1 MVKMGAVCGGR
12 GCDAT
17 KKLTTVCGEEQI
29 FELESCSC
37 VDDGCQNECGPE
49 SFHTPTCEC
58 KTCTDI
64 FGDSNKKIVSIV
76 KEDPSEADPFEKE
89 LLLSDCMHH
98 PTSSHGNSPLKH
110 AVNYSNL
117 AWVNLFLEHG
127 EDPNIPNA
135 YRARYTPIMGIYFNK
150 GDPNTCPEIGQALLD
165 AGADINATDN
175 NGDSALWIARK
186 RFPKTTQQECL
197 DWLEEKGA

>member
-12 GCDAT
+12 GCNKT
-17 KKLTTVCGEEQI
+17 WSKRLKTVCGEDQT

-37 VDDGCQNECGPE
+37 VDDGCPNECGPE
-49 SFHTPTCEC
+49 SFHTPNCEC

-64 FGDSNKKIVSIV
+64 FGDSKDKIDEIV
-76 KEDPSEADPFEKE
+76 MKDPSEADPFEKE

-98 PTSSHGNSPLKH
+98 RTSRHGMPPLKH
-110 AVNYSNL
+110 AVNNSNL

-135 YRARYTPIMGIYFNK
+135 KKDRYTPIMGLFYN
-150 GDPNTCPEIGQALLD
+150 
-165 AGADINATDN
+165 
-175 NGDSALWIARK
+175 
-186 RFPKTTQQECL
+186 
-197 DWLEEKGA
+197 